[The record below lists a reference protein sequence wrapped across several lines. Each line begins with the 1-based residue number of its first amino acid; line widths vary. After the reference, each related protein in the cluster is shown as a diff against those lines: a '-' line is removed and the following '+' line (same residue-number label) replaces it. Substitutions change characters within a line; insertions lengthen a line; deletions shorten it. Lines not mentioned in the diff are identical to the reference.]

1 MHAAWTQHQPPRHTL
16 ATDAPVFAGRAAG
29 APAFGFR
36 ASRTGEGNAKQL
48 FRSNV
53 AESYW
58 VAPQQQ
64 QQALITSPPSPPEDE
79 QHFIMLAVNRA
90 AAARTETVASSLARP
105 GVSDG
110 GDLAIPDSPVARA
123 FFSTQNEETLQSGL
137 QSGVLALCNQ
147 PGHSG
152 PMLEISRHDPNA
164 LRARMR
170 GVFLE
175 RFGDALPRGVGR
187 DDVAAQVAVFNAWV
201 WREMVPDLYS
211 AARQQYH
218 YLTHF
223 RRPIPVAALTR
234 QTDRDFRDDI
244 DGRKRLQFSNS
255 IAATSGA
262 AAAVAGQT
270 QFLLTERKA
279 FEQHLAVDKG
289 GVNAAA
295 ATNSGASGAGGV
307 VVVTGPVV
315 VGQRA

>member
-1 MHAAWTQHQPPRHTL
+1 MHAAWTLRNNNTPHAL
-16 ATDAPVFAGRAAG
+16 ATDAPVFAGRAPG
-29 APAFGFR
+29 ASSFGFQ
-36 ASRTGEGNAKQL
+36 ASRVDISSDSGGGL

-58 VAPQQQ
+58 GGSGAAPQ
-64 QQALITSPPSPPEDE
+64 APPPQDE

-90 AAARTETVASSLARP
+90 AAARTEAVASSLARP
-105 GVSDG
+105 GVSE
-110 GDLAIPDSPVARA
+110 GDIAIPDSPVSRA
-123 FFSTQNEETLQSGL
+123 FFSTQNEEVLQSGL
-137 QSGVLALCNQ
+137 VSGVLALCNQ
-147 PGHSG
+147 LGHSG
-152 PMLEISRHDPNA
+152 PAFEISRQDSNA

-223 RRPIPVAALTR
+223 RRPISVAALTQ

-262 AAAVAGQT
+262 AAAVAGRT
-270 QFLLTERKA
+270 QFLMAERKA
-279 FEQHLAVDKG
+279 FQQHLAVDRG
-289 GVNAAA
+289 GVNNAAA
-295 ATNSGASGAGGV
+295 GGSGV
-307 VVVTGPVV
+307 
-315 VGQRA
+315 

>member
-1 MHAAWTQHQPPRHTL
+1 MLIMATCISRSHALLQQQIMYATAAPFLKSTSIISNIKPHTL
-16 ATDAPVFAGRAAG
+16 ATDAPVFAGRAPG
-29 APAFGFR
+29 ASSFGFQ
-36 ASRTGEGNAKQL
+36 ASRVDRSSDGGGGL

-58 VAPQQQ
+58 GGSGTPQ
-64 QQALITSPPSPPEDE
+64 PPPQDE
-79 QHFIMLAVNRA
+79 QQFIMLAVNRA
-90 AAARTETVASSLARP
+90 AAARTEAVASSLARP
-105 GVSDG
+105 GVSE
-110 GDLAIPDSPVARA
+110 GDIAIPDSPVARA
-123 FFSTQNEETLQSGL
+123 FFSTQNEEVLQSGL
-137 QSGVLALCNQ
+137 VSGVLALCNQ

-152 PMLEISRHDPNA
+152 PAFEISRQDSNA

-223 RRPIPVAALTR
+223 RRPISVAALTQ

-262 AAAVAGQT
+262 AAAVAGRT
-270 QFLLTERKA
+270 QFLMAERKA
-279 FEQHLAVDKG
+279 FQQHLAVDRG

-295 ATNSGASGAGGV
+295 GGGGV
-307 VVVTGPVV
+307 
-315 VGQRA
+315 